1 MGTSAPAVEVE
12 FNAFQFEKLL
22 TNLKDSQDSIN
33 HCCQWCLQNRQHHKK
48 IVNSWLNVVKR
59 VKIEQ
64 RLVLF
69 YLANDVV
76 QYSKRRNYAY
86 VESWGTAIQK
96 ATTLV
101 RDEKVKHKILRIFK
115 IWEQR
120 GVYGE
125 DFIADLS
132 GLISVQ
138 PTGPK
143 NDEPHEFQASYVI
156 NKIKNCANLEKDT
169 DLKLKHLNEHN
180 PKIQISEGL
189 TNSLKDRVHV
199 DDVEKELDVYVQHME
214 DYINALKLEIKNR
227 IALISVL
234 KQAETQLEA
243 DRKDVKLVAHAYK
256 TFGQRVKVFQKK
268 LEEHMEDL
276 PSPVPS
282 PDINAP
288 SPSPDSDLELPDD
301 PAENKSTV
309 ADTSVDLSATIQFT
323 NPGYYNPVA
332 PHLDTSTNSLANTT
346 ATAGTNE
353 SNLSFLSNGF
363 TSFLGQN
370 LSFDITN
377 ISASGLFTSSVNNSS
392 ALNNS
397 QTSNS
402 YANTSTDLIQPPVPI
417 DSKASENDLSA
428 VYNPLLP
435 PPMPPFS
442 KNNDDG
448 GFSFNSS
455 MEGTNT
461 FAGSYDTSVATYSGS
476 TYSPSTATNSHYD
489 YQLQTGVNPYPPE
502 ANYDPSDLPT
512 RWDDAGDIWNE
523 LKDCDTPESPPM
535 FEKKGYGNPVEYH
548 DGSMS
553 TGAADVDQRVL
564 PGLGDL
570 DSIVSIGVKDVDH
583 RNLISL
589 TGSPNDDADH
599 VNGVN
604 PPPPVPDR
612 SNLTT
617 IIPQETLWENHDQDY
632 RTLSTLNSDVG
643 PPPPPP
649 SSNSKDQDYRLQF
662 GLDNLTIPPPP
673 PPPKSP
679 EPPPKAPLAPPP
691 LPLPVLAAAP
701 PPPPP
706 PKEGKSPGRRS
717 DNNEGDIDMDLSDDL
732 EVSAKP
738 EGNGHA
744 SLEPPPPLPDLLDD
758 VDANQFLDDISN
770 DLNEFSNLSAEL
782 NPPDAVEHGPAM
794 DKALLS
800 PIDVHQRPPWHG
812 VPPPMPPSMAFNM
825 GMPPAAMMGGIN
837 RMDMNNPPTPGL
849 LPTPTMNGPP
859 PPMLQ
864 PPQPPWM
871 DGPPHWNHHAHQT
884 PPRYGDH
891 PLDGPPYLPEDNL
904 PYFPDEN
911 PYYPEDN
918 PYYPED
924 NRYGFDDSFGMDR
937 QEFNMSGGGG
947 AYRRD
952 SFRGG
957 FGNKNQDGF
966 GFRGRGRGNRA
977 GGRGGRGNRRARG
990 RGGFNRGGF

>member
-461 FAGSYDTSVATYSGS
+461 F
-476 TYSPSTATNSHYD
+476 
-489 YQLQTGVNPYPPE
+489 
-502 ANYDPSDLPT
+502 
-512 RWDDAGDIWNE
+512 
-523 LKDCDTPESPPM
+523 
-535 FEKKGYGNPVEYH
+535 
-548 DGSMS
+548 
-553 TGAADVDQRVL
+553 
-564 PGLGDL
+564 

-604 PPPPVPDR
+604 PPPPVADR

-770 DLNEFSNLSAEL
+770 D
-782 NPPDAVEHGPAM
+782 
-794 DKALLS
+794 
-800 PIDVHQRPPWHG
+800 
-812 VPPPMPPSMAFNM
+812 
-825 GMPPAAMMGGIN
+825 
-837 RMDMNNPPTPGL
+837 
-849 LPTPTMNGPP
+849 
-859 PPMLQ
+859 
-864 PPQPPWM
+864 
-871 DGPPHWNHHAHQT
+871 
-884 PPRYGDH
+884 
-891 PLDGPPYLPEDNL
+891 
-904 PYFPDEN
+904 
-911 PYYPEDN
+911 
-918 PYYPED
+918 
-924 NRYGFDDSFGMDR
+924 
-937 QEFNMSGGGG
+937 
-947 AYRRD
+947 
-952 SFRGG
+952 
-957 FGNKNQDGF
+957 
-966 GFRGRGRGNRA
+966 
-977 GGRGGRGNRRARG
+977 
-990 RGGFNRGGF
+990 